1 MGERQGERP
10 LRCPGFKSMEK
21 TRLAAHSRASEDL
34 GRKSLESPAGAG
46 LVPLPL
52 RRPHGA
58 PALASKVWVGGTDW
72 GEGLRGRSARS
83 APPRPDASS
92 GWNEG
97 NPRAEGS
104 GGLHPSRAAQSHS
117 WDARWRP
124 RSHRPASEGGR
135 VAAALWALGQPQFG
149 QPLLAYSTSLDKT
162 VSPER
167 GSEVENRGCE
177 GHLHARRFLRSE
189 FMSLPSVRGA
199 TP

>member
-1 MGERQGERP
+1 M
-10 LRCPGFKSMEK
+10 
-21 TRLAAHSRASEDL
+21 
-34 GRKSLESPAGAG
+34 ESPSGPG

-58 PALASKVWVGGTDW
+58 PALARKVWVGGTGW
-72 GEGLRGRSARS
+72 RGRGFEA
-83 APPRPDASS
+83 AVPPRPAASS

-135 VAAALWALGQPQFG
+135 VAAALWALGQPQSG
-149 QPLLAYSTSLDKT
+149 QPLLACSTSLDRS

-167 GSEVENRGCE
+167 GSEVAVENRGCE
-177 GHLHARRFLRSE
+177 GHRRARRFLRSE
-189 FMSLPSVRGA
+189 LMSLPLPSVRGA